1 MTGQEYI
8 VISSPCNMF
17 SLSIS
22 SIENSHAGP
31 YTCALE
37 LFETTV
43 LMDSINIQIGCN
55 DCAKSSLYLN
65 TVVLF
70 LVTIPNLFSL

>member
-1 MTGQEYI
+1 MFQNVAFRRQGSNIMTGQEYI

-22 SIENSHAGP
+22 SVENSHAGP
-31 YTCALE
+31 YTCALSG
-37 LFETTV
+37 TT

-55 DCAKSSLYLN
+55 KLCEIKYCSFILG
-65 TVVLF
+65 
-70 LVTIPNLFSL
+70 